1 MCTST
6 TLPFWQGNSRGKE
19 TKIFLGFSSLV
30 DVEKHANNHSFW
42 AQLKVIV
49 FNKIKFPYCY
59 QFQGCTKAFS
69 CLPLH
74 WRVSTLNVFCAVRNA
89 AGSSRW
95 LLWQV
100 RVGWRG
106 GGVLVDWVESFRT
119 DSERDIHVESW
130 LLQQLGWTRY
140 KNASRMTMLSHEIVC
155 FHT

>member
-6 TLPFWQGNSRGKE
+6 SLPFWQGNSRGKE

-30 DVEKHANNHSFW
+30 DIEKHANNHSFW

-69 CLPLH
+69 CMENLPLH

-100 RVGWRG
+100 RVGWR
-106 GGVLVDWVESFRT
+106 DWWTEWSP
-119 DSERDIHVESW
+119 SERTQRETFAWNLGCFSNWAGLVTKMHHKCSW
-130 LLQQLGWTRY
+130 
-140 KNASRMTMLSHEIVC
+140 SHEIVR